1 MFWNPIP
8 PNPYNLFVHT
18 DPSQNPSSNRGAS
31 PFGSSSWNS
40 ATQFR
45 TAARQRFV
53 TLQAERSLPKR
64 ILGTIIFL
72 IMIGLGVILGALALM
87 IGVVVVAVL
96 AVFIGI
102 RRLLSKISGGSNEG
116 RSNVRVV
123 RGGQR

>member
-1 MFWNPIP
+1 M
-8 PNPYNLFVHT
+8 HT
-18 DPSQNPSSNRGAS
+18 DPSQNPFSNRGAS

-40 ATQFR
+40 ASQFR

-87 IGVVVVAVL
+87 IGVVVVAMVAVL
-96 AVFIGI
+96 IAI
-102 RRLLSKISGGSNEG
+102 RRLLTKLSGRSNEG
-116 RSNVRVV
+116 RSNVRIV
-123 RGGQR
+123 RSGER